1 MDDPAV
7 CCTNFLNFGEGSA
20 KGLAGFLVW
29 ALLALMVSA
38 AEDLEPFASY
48 DVKERLHI
56 AFTKNFGLRVFA
68 WRSWELFK
76 HNCPPSLRKLL
87 AIGGRTK

>member
-1 MDDPAV
+1 MDAPTV

-38 AEDLEPFASY
+38 AEDLEPFASS

-56 AFTKNFGLRVFA
+56 AFRKQ
-68 WRSWELFK
+68 SELLGVEIK
-76 HNCPPSLRKLL
+76 
-87 AIGGRTK
+87 